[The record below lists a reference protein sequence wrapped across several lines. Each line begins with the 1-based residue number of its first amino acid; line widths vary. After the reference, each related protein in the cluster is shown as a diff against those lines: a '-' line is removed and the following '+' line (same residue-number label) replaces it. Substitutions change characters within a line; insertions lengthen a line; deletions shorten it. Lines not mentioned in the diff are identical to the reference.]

1 MDKPAY
7 WTPRSEIKEG
17 VTVQC
22 SGFDCLPRFASSR
35 GKLPREGRRCGLSN
49 GTVPSLLIGQSP

>member
-17 VTVQC
+17 VTSLSRVDAAD
-22 SGFDCLPRFASSR
+22 SGVVMR
-35 GKLPREGRRCGLSN
+35 GHAWS
-49 GTVPSLLIGQSP
+49 VD